1 MISKKGE
8 FSVAGGTWST
18 TQQTSRR
25 TVGIDALYLT

>member
-18 TQQTSRR
+18 TQQIFRIF
-25 TVGIDALYLT
+25 G